1 MTGNDWQIVGD
12 AARLRAAGLFVI
24 EGRTVLARAL
34 ASPVDGGIWR
44 SRIEVVLSTP
54 AAAAALHLH
63 DLVPDRLEMRSPADM
78 QAVTG
83 FNFHRGVVALV
94 RRPPAVPLD
103 TFLSQLDTARPLVA
117 CEHLV
122 DVDNVGSIFR
132 NAQGL
137 GAAGVVLDGRSADP
151 LYRKAVRTSMG
162 AVLELPWAA
171 CAGTIPWG
179 MLRAAGYRLVGLTPA
194 HDAMPLREAL
204 EGPAGGVV
212 ALVAGNEGSGLSA
225 EALAACDVRARI
237 PMRNGADSLNV
248 ATAVALALY
257 EAGRQT
263 R

>member
-1 MTGNDWQIVGD
+1 MRDVDWQVIGD
-12 AARLRAAGLFVI
+12 ASRLRAAGLFVI
-24 EGRTVLARAL
+24 EGRTILARLLARPGGAWRGRIEAVLA
-34 ASPVDGGIWR
+34 
-44 SRIEVVLSTP
+44 TP
-54 AAAAALHLH
+54 AAASALDLER
-63 DLVPDRLEMRSPADM
+63 LVPDRLEVRSPDEM
-78 QAVTG
+78 EAVTG
-83 FNFHRGVVALV
+83 FNFHRGVVALA
-94 RRPPAVPLD
+94 RRPEPVALETLLAQID
-103 TFLSQLDTARPLVA
+103 TESPLVVA
-117 CEHLV
+117 EHLV
-122 DVDNVGSIFR
+122 DVDNIGSIFR